1 MFDQYPGQD
10 FHGSPVPSTMG
21 TSGTQVQNDPQT
33 CTYLVADQMNLDPQ
47 MGGLSGCQTSIN
59 SNPRVRSS
67 EAGNYATVLPPR
79 TEEVHAAQFD
89 DMVR

>member
-1 MFDQYPGQD
+1 MFDQHHDQT

-33 CTYLVADQMNLDPQ
+33 GTYFGAVQMNLDPQ

-59 SNPRVRSS
+59 SHPRVRSS
-67 EAGNYATVLPPR
+67 EADNYATDLPPR
-79 TEEVHAAQFD
+79 TAVHASFFGH
-89 DMVR
+89 MVR